1 MNIAKQKQVYT
12 IREKLAATSRKRE
25 GEEAR

>member
-1 MNIAKQKQVYT
+1 MNIAKQKQAYT
-12 IREKLAATSRKRE
+12 IREKLVATSRKRE